1 MRILITN
8 DDGIEAPCLP
18 HLAQFAKALGEVV
31 VVAPKVEQS
40 GKSHAIEIY
49 KKIEI
54 KEVDLGVGVRAY
66 SMDSTPADCVR
77 LLCLVSKRSLTS
89 FFPVSTVVLIL
100 ARILCIP
107 ALSVRFLKV
116 DVSAFLPS
124 LCRPTRPILPRH
136 FRL

>member
-18 HLAQFAKALGEVV
+18 HLAEFAKRLGEVV

-54 KEVDLGVGVRAY
+54 KAVDLGVGVRAY
-66 SMDSTPADCVR
+66 SMDSTPAGV
-77 LLCLVSKRSLTS
+77 
-89 FFPVSTVVLIL
+89 I
-100 ARILCIP
+100 
-107 ALSVRFLKV
+107 
-116 DVSAFLPS
+116 
-124 LCRPTRPILPRH
+124 
-136 FRL
+136 